1 MKAMWKS
8 LNELHRSSGDP
19 MGAEQIIRDLV
30 TQVTTEEPRLV
41 KLWRNNQEQLGTTEV
56 LMVSHLQGN
65 YLE

>member
-8 LNELHRSSGDP
+8 LNELHRPSGDP

-30 TQVTTEEPRLV
+30 TQVATEEPRLV
-41 KLWRNNQEQLGTTEV
+41 KLRNNQQLGTTEV

-65 YLE
+65 HLE

>member
-1 MKAMWKS
+1 
-8 LNELHRSSGDP
+8 